1 MRPPPLRAA
10 GGRLSFVPES
20 LDPFAFSDPF
30 ALLESFTFFFTFLES
45 SALPVLSSDGP
56 RRRHPFLSMTG
67 PDALPVVSNDVF
79 NPVD

>member
-20 LDPFAFSDPF
+20 LDPF

-45 SALPVLSSDGP
+45 SALPVLSSDGT

-67 PDALPVVSNDVF
+67 PDALPVVSDDVF